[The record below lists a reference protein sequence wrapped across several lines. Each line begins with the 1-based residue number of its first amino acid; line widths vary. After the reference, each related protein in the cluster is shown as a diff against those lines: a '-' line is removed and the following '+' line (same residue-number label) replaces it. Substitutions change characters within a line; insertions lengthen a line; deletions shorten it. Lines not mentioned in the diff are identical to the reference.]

1 MLRLAGRMGAQKLQQ
16 MPLNGSR
23 IYDTFDSP
31 GLMIMWK
38 CHDPSVYLTLSCSST
53 RALEPK
59 LTKTGGI
66 SWFPPICRETFN
78 GLDNLGWHNNVAI
91 LHKWVPTTMKNFNM
105 PLVFDFFPTSS
116 SRSDQCVH
124 FTHFSCCLFTIWADW
139 CREKKPTFHIPQARR
154 SVLGQW
160 KLSPFTLYKTLI
172 QIQ

>member
-1 MLRLAGRMGAQKLQQ
+1 MTL
-16 MPLNGSR
+16 
-23 IYDTFDSP
+23 
-31 GLMIMWK
+31 LMIQIEWLCENVK
-38 CHDPSVYLTLSCSST
+38 DPSVYLTLSCSST

-59 LTKTGGI
+59 LTKTRGI

-124 FTHFSCCLFTIWADW
+124 FTHFSCCLLT
-139 CREKKPTFHIPQARR
+139 TY
-154 SVLGQW
+154 GQTGAGRKNQHFIYLRPGGAYW
-160 KLSPFTLYKTLI
+160 GSGNCSPHTLYKTLV
-172 QIQ
+172 QN